1 MSAYPWTTFIVLF
14 VAGVFGA
21 LAVMPYAMSLNQAQ
35 VAKAPLSRPVLYLIS
50 VVQSAILI
58 AIAAGFGL
66 LAANAV
72 GLHTPYIDS
81 LLSGQAIT
89 PSQASI
95 LPVCVILGVLVGA
108 LIMGLEKVIFVP
120 RLPEALAKADTRIAA
135 WKGLLA
141 SFYGGI
147 VEEILIR
154 LLLMSVFAWLISRVW
169 HTAAGLP
176 TDGGYW
182 LAIVLAALLFG
193 LGHLP
198 ATKAITPLTR
208 IVVVR
213 ALILN
218 GIGGLIFGWLFWQY
232 GLATAMIA
240 HFTADLIIHVV
251 TPMLNRAQEA
261 KTITPAT
268 SS

>member
-1 MSAYPWTTFIVLF
+1 MIA
-14 VAGVFGA
+14 
-21 LAVMPYAMSLNQAQ
+21 
-35 VAKAPLSRPVLYLIS
+35 IS
-50 VVQSAILI
+50 VLQSAILI
-58 AIAAGFGL
+58 AIAAGLGL
-66 LAANAV
+66 LVANAV
-72 GLHTPYIDS
+72 GLRTPYIDS
-81 LLSGQAIT
+81 LVNGQAAT
-89 PSQASI
+89 PSLASI
-95 LPVCVILGVLVGA
+95 LPLCVILGLIVGT
-108 LIMGLEKVIFVP
+108 LTMVIEKVIFAP

-135 WKGLLA
+135 WKGFLA

-154 LLLMSVFAWLISRVW
+154 LLLMSGFAWLISRAW

-182 LAIVLAALLFG
+182 LAIVLAALIFG

-198 ATKAITPLTR
+198 ATRAITPLTR

-218 GIGGLIFGWLFWQY
+218 GMGGILFGWLFWQY
-232 GLATAMIA
+232 GLATAMVA
-240 HFTADLIIHVV
+240 HFTMDLIIHVV

-261 KTITPAT
+261 KVVAPARQ
-268 SS
+268 S